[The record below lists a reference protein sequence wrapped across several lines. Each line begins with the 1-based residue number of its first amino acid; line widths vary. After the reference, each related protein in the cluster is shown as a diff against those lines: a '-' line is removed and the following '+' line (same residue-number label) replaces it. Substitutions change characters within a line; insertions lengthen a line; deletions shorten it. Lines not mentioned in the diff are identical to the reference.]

1 MNLKVIQ
8 KNNLRNTCAYL
19 DVNGK
24 EMWRRRA
31 QRCREVSSLVSQ
43 WKLGG
48 SLGQKGRASYVSTG
62 KNEERPNGDAGRVAC
77 LLPNGFYFLKELGG
91 KVFWN
96 FGRN

>member
-1 MNLKVIQ
+1 ME
-8 KNNLRNTCAYL
+8 
-19 DVNGK
+19 K
-24 EMWRRRA
+24 E
-31 QRCREVSSLVSQ
+31 SSKMQGSQ
-43 WKLGG
+43 QPGVPVEAGG
-48 SLGQKGRASYVSTG
+48 SLGRKGGASYVSTG